1 MLNTYVEIIP
11 ATKKMYE
18 PKMGRKKLN
27 VGAYCRVSTA
37 EEEQQDSFE
46 NQVEH
51 YTSMIEAKDEWNL
64 VEIFGDDG
72 ITGTSAEKRPGF
84 RRMIK
89 MCEQGKIDLIITK
102 SISRFSRNTLVTLE
116 YARKLKFMGIGII
129 FEKENI
135 NTLEVSSEFM
145 LSLYST
151 FAQQESESQ
160 SQNVKMGK
168 RSRYQQG
175 QACFNFNR
183 VYGYGQD
190 SEKNIYIVPEQAAA
204 VKLIFGNFQKG
215 LSMREIA
222 DALEEKKI
230 PSPSGKPVWKTEAV
244 KRILVNEKYA
254 GDVLTQK
261 TYISDIIRKKT
272 KKNNGDLP
280 KYLIRNHHIAIIDRE
295 VFDAVQIE
303 LSRRNCI
310 KRNENK
316 DDYGKY
322 SGKYPFNNMI
332 VCGECGTMYRR
343 TMWVTRDKQKE
354 YVWRCINRL
363 EHGKKKCKH
372 SPSIKEEFLISA
384 VTEAANSMV
393 TDVVYAKEI
402 LKGAIAEVMGDNVQ
416 NKMNENT
423 ARMNELNERLSQTL
437 SKNLDG
443 EISIEEMDKIFS
455 EIREEQLRLRH
466 ENDAYERRRQIESAD
481 HEKLKTIFKTI
492 DEMPEEIDRL
502 ADDNIRMLFDRI
514 EIVSKKEMRICS
526 GDYAYTVNM

>member
-51 YTSMIEAKDEWNL
+51 YTSMIEANDEWNL

-72 ITGTSAEKRPGF
+72 ITGTSATKGPAF

-190 SEKNIYIVPEQAAA
+190 NEKNIYIVPEQAAA
-204 VKLIFGNFQKG
+204 VKLIFGSFQKG

-222 DALEEKKI
+222 DVLEEKKI

-244 KRILVNEKYA
+244 KRILVN
-254 GDVLTQK
+254 
-261 TYISDIIRKKT
+261 
-272 KKNNGDLP
+272 
-280 KYLIRNHHIAIIDRE
+280 
-295 VFDAVQIE
+295 
-303 LSRRNCI
+303 
-310 KRNENK
+310 
-316 DDYGKY
+316 
-322 SGKYPFNNMI
+322 
-332 VCGECGTMYRR
+332 
-343 TMWVTRDKQKE
+343 
-354 YVWRCINRL
+354 
-363 EHGKKKCKH
+363 
-372 SPSIKEEFLISA
+372 
-384 VTEAANSMV
+384 
-393 TDVVYAKEI
+393 
-402 LKGAIAEVMGDNVQ
+402 
-416 NKMNENT
+416 
-423 ARMNELNERLSQTL
+423 
-437 SKNLDG
+437 
-443 EISIEEMDKIFS
+443 
-455 EIREEQLRLRH
+455 
-466 ENDAYERRRQIESAD
+466 
-481 HEKLKTIFKTI
+481 
-492 DEMPEEIDRL
+492 
-502 ADDNIRMLFDRI
+502 
-514 EIVSKKEMRICS
+514 
-526 GDYAYTVNM
+526 